1 VIIVITLNNNIYF
14 SKDLE
19 DRQSLNAVMRG
30 SFLIEIEQVANNT
43 LNADVCFSM
52 KELVRLLE

>member
-1 VIIVITLNNNIYF
+1 MIIVITLNNNIYF